1 MKEELVTHLKK
12 LLEAKLLASQNNFK
26 EIQESLLNDSK
37 SSAGDKH
44 ETARAMAQIEL
55 EQAGKQLNEVEKL
68 IQNFK
73 LINFEETKHIKLG
86 SLIETENC
94 YFFLSLALGKIEITS
109 KPIYC
114 IGIQAPLTQTILGK
128 KVKESISFNNQT
140 SVILS
145 IS

>member
-1 MKEELVTHLKK
+1 MKEELISHLKE
-12 LLEAKLLASQNNFK
+12 LLEAKLAASQNNFT

-55 EQAGKQLNEVEKL
+55 EQAGKQLNEIEKL

-73 LINFEETKHIKLG
+73 QLNFDSSEQIKLG
-86 SLIETENC
+86 SLLETENA
-94 YFFLSLALGKIEITS
+94 YFFLSIALGKIEIFS
-109 KPIYC
+109 KPVYC
-114 IGIQAPLTQTILGK
+114 IGIQAPITQAILGK
-128 KVKESISFNNQT
+128 KVNDSFTFNQQKST
-140 SVILS
+140 ILS

>member
-1 MKEELVTHLKK
+1 MKEKLISKIKELLDLK
-12 LLEAKLLASQNNFK
+12 LFASQQNFK

-73 LINFEETKHIKLG
+73 QLNFETTKHVKLG
-86 SLIETENC
+86 SLVETENF
-94 YFFLSLALGKIEITS
+94 YFFVSIPLGKIEITS

-114 IGIQAPLTQTILGK
+114 IGIQAPITQTILGK
-128 KVKESISFNNQT
+128 KVGESITFNKQT
-140 SVILS
+140 SLILS